1 MKTLRPIEW
10 YRAHSCIPGPVMV
23 PAGAPVDLDTK
34 DNQHY
39 VSAGFFRSRGMLI
52 EAHDATFYGCR
63 VSPDNVTK

>member
-1 MKTLRPIEW
+1 
-10 YRAHSCIPGPVMV
+10 MV

-39 VSAGFFRSRGMLI
+39 VSAGFFRSQGMLI